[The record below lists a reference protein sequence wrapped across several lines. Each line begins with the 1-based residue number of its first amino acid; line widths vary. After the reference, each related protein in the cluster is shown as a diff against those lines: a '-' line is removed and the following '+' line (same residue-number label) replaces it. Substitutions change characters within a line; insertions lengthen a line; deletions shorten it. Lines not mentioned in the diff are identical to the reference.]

1 MDRSTRDIVDDFIHE
16 TYLDRL
22 DEKAILKDLERFSEI
37 CGKVISETIQDGSKI
52 VELNRRLTS
61 IRQKQMLSAADEGE
75 DDPPWSSTPKRRVSR
90 ARRVV
95 RNKRLILSAIHEISP
110 GTADRIRC
118 SVHPSAQTG
127 RRSAR
132 RALPAPGRAPEIGE
146 QAEESGPLKAPTSTP
161 AFSTHMMIAL
171 ALVVLLGVT
180 VLFSIAQ

>member
-22 DEKAILKDLERFSEI
+22 DEKAILRDLERFSEI
-37 CGKVISETIQDGSKI
+37 CGKVISETIRDGSKI

-61 IRQKQMLSAADEGE
+61 IRQKQMLSAADENG
-75 DDPPWSSTPKRRVSR
+75 DAAPWSSAPKRRVSR

-118 SVHPSAQTG
+118 SVHPSAQPG
-127 RRSAR
+127 RHSAR
-132 RALPAPGRAPEIGE
+132 RALPAPSKALEENE
-146 QAEESGPLKAPTSTP
+146 QVTARPSTTAP
-161 AFSTHMMIAL
+161 AFSGHMMIAL
-171 ALVVLLGVT
+171 ALIVVLGVT